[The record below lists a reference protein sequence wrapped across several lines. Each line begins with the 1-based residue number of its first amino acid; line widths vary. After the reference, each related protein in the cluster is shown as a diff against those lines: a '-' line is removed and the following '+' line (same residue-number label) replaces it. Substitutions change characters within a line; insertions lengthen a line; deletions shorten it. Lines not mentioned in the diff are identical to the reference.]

1 LEGTP
6 NDDSPITSIIAI
18 AIDQRDFDPAVQEE
32 GQISEPAISGVVA
45 YAPEGAA
52 DGPGALRPVQRDAH
66 FPLHV
71 LLVEETLVKGRRS
84 RGWIQRRDIV
94 VIPPAVQN
102 IRVQN
107 VRSAE
112 TLRRLTDVVHRRVD
126 PEVLRVAYGRCF
138 AAVDDLV
145 AAGSRAFK
153 RVGHVQ
159 VLGLVHGL
167 DAVGVVVG
175 HSGVGGPLD
184 EAVDAA
190 VDDHEGVDV
199 QEGVFAVVVD
209 EGAVG
214 DLLVLFF
221 EVGGEGWAVASALG
235 VVLVVVPGS
244 IVVWGIRD
252 VGCETWDLRMTLLRS
267 RCASRSDGR
276 RGIPG

>member
-1 LEGTP
+1 M
-6 NDDSPITSIIAI
+6 
-18 AIDQRDFDPAVQEE
+18 
-32 GQISEPAISGVVA
+32 
-45 YAPEGAA
+45 
-52 DGPGALRPVQRDAH
+52 
-66 FPLHV
+66 
-71 LLVEETLVKGRRS
+71 LLVEETLVERRRS
-84 RGWIQRRDIV
+84 RSRIQRSNIV
-94 VIPPAVQN
+94 VIPPTVQN

-107 VRSAE
+107 VRSTKA
-112 TLRRLTDVVHRRVD
+112 LGGLADVVYSRVD
-126 PEVLRVAYGRCF
+126 PEVLRVTHSRCF

-145 AAGSRAFK
+145 AAGSRSLEA
-153 RVGHVQ
+153 VGHVQ
-159 VLGLVHGL
+159 VLGLVYGL

-175 HSGVGGPLD
+175 HCGVGGPLD